1 MLPQMPLYRLR
12 EAADLL
18 GVSADTVRRWADAGR
33 LTTTVDE
40 AGHRSVDGTELAAFA
55 QAQGSQSP
63 SSQAEPALRRSSLRN
78 RFPGIVTRVVR
89 GDVAAQVEIQAGPHR
104 FVSLLTRE
112 AVDEL
117 DLAPGD
123 RAVASV
129 KSTSVSVDLP

>member
-1 MLPQMPLYRLR
+1 MPVYRLR

-18 GVSADTVRRWADAGR
+18 GVSPDTVRRWADAGR
-33 LTTTVDE
+33 LATTVDE
-40 AGHRSVDGTELAAFA
+40 AGHRSVEGAELAAFA
-55 QAQGSQSP
+55 QAQGSQP
-63 SSQAEPALRRSSLRN
+63 AGAQTEPGLRPSSLRN